1 MDPDPHARPACR
13 IPSSQR
19 SLSMKTIFRRRTTL
33 AILAALALG
42 LVSAGPPAVAQD
54 KPARGSAGGEPWET
68 LQAIRVEAF
77 VGSDAMEVASY
88 LTDVFGPRLA
98 NSPSYRAAAEW
109 AHDRLR
115 SYGLANAELR
125 PYGEF
130 GVTWRN
136 DYTSVHMMTPQ
147 YMPVIAYPNTWSHG
161 IDKTRGPAVALDFG
175 SIETSADLDAYRGKL
190 DGGFVF
196 IEPIQEI
203 GLQFT
208 PPAARWTPERLAEL
222 EAAEFPRTDDDGDD
236 EDDGDGV
243 TWSQFVDFVFSQGA
257 VAVVAPDGR
266 ESFDNVLVNEVP
278 GRAWL
283 SLDAV
288 HPPYL
293 VFAAEHYNR
302 VIRVLDKEI
311 PVEIEAEVKITIRDE
326 DRTDVNVI
334 AEIRG
339 SDLAHEVVMLGA
351 HLDANSPG
359 QGATDNVVGVAAAME
374 AMRILQS
381 IGAEPRRTIRVALWG
396 GEEYGLVGS
405 QRYVDGE
412 FGRLPARNGD
422 AGGLANAPL
431 RPAHE
436 NFSIYINKDGGG
448 GTTRGV
454 YLQGNER
461 LRPIFEEFLRPLHSL
476 GATTVSNRTSGN
488 SDHASF
494 DDAGLP
500 SVHLISD
507 PLERRAYHTNMDTFD
522 RLVEED
528 IIQSAIVMASLAYQA
543 AMHDTKMPRTLPSSE
558 RRHQQ

>member
-1 MDPDPHARPACR
+1 MVVPGARTRAR
-13 IPSSQR
+13 
-19 SLSMKTIFRRRTTL
+19 
-33 AILAALALG
+33 AIGLVASVGLLALSG
-42 LVSAGPPAVAQD
+42 LSATAERALGQD
-54 KPARGSAGGEPWET
+54 NDGHWEMH
-68 LQAIRVEAF
+68 QKIRVEALAR
-77 VGSDAMEVASY
+77 SDAMEAASY

-98 NSPSYRAAAEW
+98 NSPSYRAAATW
-109 AHDRLR
+109 ARDRLR
-115 SYGLANAELR
+115 SYGLASAELQS
-125 PYGEF
+125 YGEF

-147 YMPVIAYPNTWSHG
+147 YMPVIAYPNTWSRG
-161 IDKTRGPAVALDFG
+161 IPKTRGRAVALDFRQLG
-175 SIETSADLDAYRGKL
+175 QSTDLEVYRGKL
-190 DGGFVF
+190 DGAFIF

-203 GLQFT
+203 ALQFT
-208 PPAARWTPERLAEL
+208 PPAVRWTPEQLAEL
-222 EAAEFPRTDDDGDD
+222 EADEFPSDDDDRD
-236 EDDGDGV
+236 EDSAGDRV
-243 TWSQFVDFVFSQGA
+243 TWNEFVDFVFSEGA

-266 ESFDNVLVNEVP
+266 ESFGNVLVNEVP

-283 SLDAV
+283 GLDDI
-288 HPPYL
+288 HPPYM

-302 VIRVLDKEI
+302 VMRVLDKGI
-311 PVEIEAEVKITIRDE
+311 PVDIEADIQITIHD
-326 DRTDVNVI
+326 DARTDVNVI
-334 AEIRG
+334 GEIPG
-339 SDLAHEVVMLGA
+339 TDLAHEIVMLGA

-359 QGATDNVVGVAAAME
+359 QGATDNIAGVVAAME
-374 AMRILQS
+374 AMRILQA

-405 QRYVDGE
+405 QRYVDSH
-412 FGRLPARNGD
+412 FGRVPVAGNGD
-422 AGGLANAPL
+422 DDSATAPL
-431 RPAHE
+431 LPAHE

-461 LRPIFEEFLRPLHSL
+461 LRPIFEDFLRPLHSL

-507 PLERRAYHTNMDTFD
+507 HLERRAYHTNMDTFD

-528 IIQSAIVMASLAYQA
+528 IVQSAIVMASLAYQA
-543 AMHDTKMPRTLPSSE
+543 AMHEAKMPRTLPSSE
-558 RRHQQ
+558 RRRQR